1 MRRGNGLLKMN
12 ARSFLKVVCTSGI
25 VAGTVDIGSACV
37 IFKCNPIVILQ
48 AVAAGLL
55 GTAAFHMGFS
65 AAALGLV
72 LQWAMSIV
80 IAGCCALTSHRFDGL
95 ARHWVAAGLAYGV
108 VIYFVMNYIVVP
120 LSAALKPGAI
130 TARLFIENMAAMLL
144 FGLIITYRL
153 KGLGHRLQS

>member
-1 MRRGNGLLKMN
+1 MRRGNGLWTMN
-12 ARSFLKVVCTSGI
+12 ERSLLRVICTSGVI
-25 VAGTVDIGSACV
+25 AGTVDIGSASV
-37 IFKCNPIVILQ
+37 ICKANPIVILQ
-48 AVAAGLL
+48 AVAAGVL

-80 IAGCCALTSHRFDGL
+80 IAGCCALTSHRFAGL
-95 ARHWVAAGLAYGV
+95 ARHWVAAGVAYGV

-144 FGLIITYRL
+144 FALIITYRL
-153 KGLGHRLQS
+153 KVVPHRIEA